1 MSLNFWDD
9 LKDMAPQCVAMLAQ
23 QSQEFHEKMIELFA
37 RKANLVSRLEFERQK
52 QICIK
57 LQAKIAELEQQV
69 QDIKS
74 KATQSE
80 V

>member
-1 MSLNFWDD
+1 MSPNFWDE
-9 LKDMAPQCVAMLAQ
+9 LKDMAPQCITMLAQ

-52 QICIK
+52 QICMK

-69 QDIKS
+69 QDFKTRTI
-74 KATQSE
+74 
-80 V
+80 